1 MDAFRR
7 YVMTRMDRC
16 YEPIILSPAASA
28 LIFPRDG
35 TDHTS
40 SSSSFSLSS
49 SSSSSSPSSSFLSST
64 ASSSSQPNPLEKCKA
79 LTVHVVAASVWPAH
93 LLSATT
99 YSSLILPPEI
109 LEIRKHYES
118 FFQISSQPSTPL
130 EDITG
135 NDMAD
140 CSTTSSRSIL
150 VEGAMGQYSGI
161 NGEYGEMIDYMDD
174 CETAFIRK
182 LDSKWMIIY
191 SAENEAWQIK
201 LRAFNE
207 SSSHVAFCK
216 TDASAQK
223 NKILA
228 RATGSQ
234 YSTPLPLGLPWTV
247 FNGITNTWVESSIY
261 VSYLSPLGDKG
272 LKSTKFLL
280 HANLKVPVI
289 PLRRLTWCHTASTV
303 TLSVR
308 LNNNLKAYIHSS
320 VPQAILLIAYRGASV
335 DSLTVRDICA
345 TTGLSLK
352 ETQKLLLSASN
363 KSAPILVHHPAS
375 VSVLPCRNS
384 NSAMYSTPPR
394 HRSLPQ
400 HTTRK
405 LTEGYHSLPSSLPR
419 GFYSSSVGD
428 IGMDD
433 TFVLNPELLKGSL
446 GGLSENAPIIL
457 AVESLSVRSSSD
469 SLLAATGDSRS
480 TRSWRNELI
489 DACIVRTL
497 KIASRTSSS
506 SSSSSSSMNSSLPP
520 PAGGEGGHSKVVPV
534 DLLFIQTKE
543 ILSGR
548 NGLVASAEDI
558 IRRAERLV
566 SAGIIKKINS
576 RSETF
581 RSVAYSYF
589 SEDEVESP
597 STPVKVSVA
606 ASRVTQTDLG
616 PGLNRKS
623 ALRISINPAD
633 GPQHVINA
641 EDGSRVTGED
651 LYHRLRD
658 VLNIKRLPENAPG
671 ISQQLFILK
680 FIEWISAT
688 KCCVTGQS
696 AVIPQSD
703 DAASLTPF
711 RTTDPLHSSLAFTS
725 MTSSIPSIPLFPASI
740 AQSLSSFADFL
751 VADDD
756 QSKSSAA
763 SLFLSQSNKN
773 NRPLD
778 KFAKL
783 LRHLGRLAIQQLDAL
798 TSQHSEGLAPL
809 LSLPLSVSQSQSQ
822 SQSQSHGPPMNGKKN
837 DPRSSNFYLRDKKS
851 LLQEQSN
858 GEEKRDIDTISEG
871 NCRNYNQTEKSFYDT
886 IKNNES
892 NLTVSI
898 PDNDNDLQ
906 CLILNMCK
914 VSVNHL
920 PVGVVRLLL
929 NAFRTA
935 AGYAVKDYEASD
947 EEFFAQRHN
956 QTTHTEGNI
965 SDSTSNDLLFSKI
978 IREEVVL
985 EIQAIRNDASWH
997 SGFPTLKREMLPH
1010 EMWHLLDLL
1019 ESPLGKTAGLPVTVI
1034 LPGPPAFSWPFI
1046 SPEKAKVMEA
1056 FYAEAAMQ
1064 GNISEKSSLLCPIDR
1079 ADRDRDR
1086 DRDRVNLTG
1095 SRGDLGS
1102 VMNNSKIAGSF
1113 DVREE
1118 RTLYAESVGS
1128 EKSFYSCVGEHDVPI
1143 KCNTSEDGI
1152 AAVVFDRFIVAAFT
1166 ASYIIAEDNTDLCV
1180 VGHKDTTHKTGKI
1193 VSQGFCCP
1201 KGKGFKEKNG
1211 IIGGTLSKIISTQIP
1226 VDGTCQNEDI
1236 LENKESKQRHER
1248 EGEESSSCDELE
1260 TKCLGDLIVED
1271 FLCGVSRGALQL
1283 FLGQDSDQYEYY
1295 DGRNDSEEVE
1305 ERNGKPQEKENTK
1318 TQELFSGIHTQE
1330 PMLPCEFCSELI
1342 RFAALENHQLE
1353 CGALRGVI
1361 NRTQAL
1367 RGWTTTTTS
1376 PRRIQLQIREDDIND
1391 DDDDTEGMIKYFI
1404 LS

>member
-1 MDAFRR
+1 M
-7 YVMTRMDRC
+7 
-16 YEPIILSPAASA
+16 
-28 LIFPRDG
+28 
-35 TDHTS
+35 
-40 SSSSFSLSS
+40 
-49 SSSSSSPSSSFLSST
+49 
-64 ASSSSQPNPLEKCKA
+64 
-79 LTVHVVAASVWPAH
+79 TVHVVAASVWPAH

-118 FFQISSQPSTPL
+118 FFQTSSRPSTPS

-135 NDMAD
+135 NNMVD
-140 CSTTSSRSIL
+140 CPTFSSRSIL

-191 SAENEAWQIK
+191 SAESEAWQIK

-223 NKILA
+223 NKISA
-228 RATGSQ
+228 RATGSH
-234 YSTPLPLGLPWTV
+234 YTTPLPLGLPWTV
-247 FNGITNTWVESSIY
+247 FNGIANTWVESSIY
-261 VSYLSPLGDKG
+261 VSYLSPFGDKG

-289 PLRRLTWCHTASTV
+289 PLRRLTWCHTSSTV

-308 LNNNLKAYIHSS
+308 LNNNMKAYIHSS
-320 VPQAILLIAYRGASV
+320 VPQAILLLAYRVASA

-375 VSVLPCRNS
+375 VSLLPCRNS
-384 NSAMYSTPPR
+384 SPTIYSTPPR

-405 LTEGYHSLPSSLPR
+405 LTEGYYSLPSSLPR
-419 GFYSSSVGD
+419 GFYSSSIGD

-446 GGLSENAPIIL
+446 GGLSENAPIVL
-457 AVESLSVRSSSD
+457 AVESLSVSSSSD

-480 TRSWRNELI
+480 ARSWRNELI

-497 KIASRTSSS
+497 KIASRTSST
-506 SSSSSSSMNSSLPP
+506 SSSSSSMSSSLPP
-520 PAGGEGGHSKVVPV
+520 QAGGEGGHSKVVPV

-589 SEDEVESP
+589 SDDEENP
-597 STPVKVSVA
+597 STPLKVSVA

-616 PGLNRKS
+616 LGSNRKS

-633 GPQHVINA
+633 GPQDVINA

-658 VLNIKRLPENAPG
+658 VLNIKRLPDNAPG

-680 FIEWISAT
+680 FIEWISTT
-688 KCCVTGQS
+688 KCCVMGQS
-696 AVIPQSD
+696 AVVPQSD
-703 DAASLTPF
+703 DSASLTPF
-711 RTTDPLHSSLAFTS
+711 RAMDALHSSLAFPS
-725 MTSSIPSIPLFPASI
+725 ITSSTPSIPLFSAPI
-740 AQSLSSFADFL
+740 AQSLSSFTDFL

-809 LSLPLSVSQSQSQ
+809 LSLPLSVSQSQS
-822 SQSQSHGPPMNGKKN
+822 HGPPMNIKKN
-837 DPRSSNFYLRDKKS
+837 DSRSSNLNLRDKKS

-858 GEEKRDIDTISEG
+858 GEEKHDTDTIGEG
-871 NCRNYNQTEKSFYDT
+871 NGMNHSQIEKSFHDT
-886 IKNNES
+886 IKNSES

-914 VSVNHL
+914 VSVSRL
-920 PVGVVRLLL
+920 PVGVIRLLL
-929 NAFRTA
+929 NAFRIA

-947 EEFFAQRHN
+947 EEFYAQHHN

-978 IREEVVL
+978 IREEVIL
-985 EIQAIRNDASWH
+985 EIQAIRNDASWP

-1019 ESPLGKTAGLPVTVI
+1019 ESPLGKTAGLPITVI
-1034 LPGPPAFSWPFI
+1034 LPGPPAFSWPFT
-1046 SPEKAKVMEA
+1046 SPEKAKVMET
-1056 FYAEAAMQ
+1056 FYAETAMQ
-1064 GNISEKSSLLCPIDR
+1064 GKISEKSSLLCPIDR

-1086 DRDRVNLTG
+1086 VNLTG

-1102 VMNNSKIAGSF
+1102 VLNNFKTAGSF

-1128 EKSFYSCVGEHDVPI
+1128 EKSFYSCVGDHDVPI
-1143 KCNTSEDGI
+1143 KCNASDDGM

-1166 ASYIIAEDNTDLCV
+1166 ASYIIGEENTDLCV
-1180 VGHKDTTHKTGKI
+1180 VGHRDTTHKTRKN
-1193 VSQGFCCP
+1193 VSQRFCP
-1201 KGKGFKEKNG
+1201 LKGQGFKKKNG
-1211 IIGGTLSKIISTQIP
+1211 IIGCTVNKIITTQSP
-1226 VDGTCQNEDI
+1226 VDITSQNEEI
-1236 LENKESKQRHER
+1236 LENKENYQHQHQER
-1248 EGEESSSCDELE
+1248 EGEGGEESSSCEELE

-1283 FLGQDSDQYEYY
+1283 FLGQDSSDHYEYY
-1295 DGRNDSEEVE
+1295 DGRNDSEGIE
-1305 ERNGKPQEKENTK
+1305 ERNGNPQEKESTK
-1318 TQELFSGIHTQE
+1318 IQELFSGIHTQE

-1342 RFAALENHQLE
+1342 RFAALESHQLE
-1353 CGALRGVI
+1353 CGALRGVL
-1361 NRTQAL
+1361 NRTHAQ
-1367 RGWTTTTTS
+1367 RGWTTTTTTS

-1391 DDDDTEGMIKYFI
+1391 DDDDDDEGMF
-1404 LS
+1404 SS